1 MTKSPKPAS
10 GWNLRLLEHAKRR
23 EANEKGQGKW
33 QIEIIKK
40 TERPQWALSG
50 WDGIVVITEA
60 K

>member
-1 MTKSPKPAS
+1 M
-10 GWNLRLLEHAKRR
+10 RLLKHAKRR
-23 EANEKGQGKW
+23 EGNEKGQGKW

-40 TERPQWALSG
+40 TEQPQWALSG